1 MYDKDAEACSD
12 ISSMPTQEAPRVP
25 HSLRSKGQAARN
37 VVAVNPF
44 RCRVWAMHDRLEEH
58 VTEESCKEE
67 MDSFAAHGQ
76 LIPALG
82 RTLRGDLEHDVEIV
96 CGARRL
102 FVARHLNM
110 PLEVELREM
119 TDRDAIIA
127 LDLENRHRRDL
138 SAYERGLSYAQWL
151 RGKYFDSQ
159 DDLGRALNVSASQV
173 SRLLKLSQLPSVVI
187 RAFPSPMSI
196 RECWGLDLH
205 KAWHDP
211 QLRPFVA
218 LRARGLGAATSRI
231 SAKDVY
237 TRLMAPAGSGG
248 TARQLGGHD
257 EVVVCPKGTPLFRI
271 RRHRKFIALLLP
283 VDRVSANSLK
293 RIRAAV
299 SEELWQAVEEG
310 SAATGSVS

>member
-1 MYDKDAEACSD
+1 MYDKDAQACGDTNSV
-12 ISSMPTQEAPRVP
+12 PTQEVP
-25 HSLRSKGQAARN
+25 QVSRALRSKVPVARN
-37 VVAVNPF
+37 IVAVNPF

-58 VTEESCKEE
+58 VTEESCKDEI
-67 MDSFAAHGQ
+67 DSFVTHGQ

-82 RTLRGDLEHDVEIV
+82 RALGGDLEHDVEIV

-102 FVARHLNM
+102 FAARHLNV
-110 PLEVELREM
+110 PLDVEMREM
-119 TDRDAIIA
+119 TDRDAIVA
-127 LDLENRHRRDL
+127 MDLENRHRKDL

-151 RGKYFDSQ
+151 RGKYFGSQ

-196 RECWGLDLH
+196 RECWGLDLYR
-205 KAWHDP
+205 AWHDP

-218 LRARGLGAATSRI
+218 QRARGIGVATSRM

-237 TRLMAPAGSGG
+237 KQLMAPAGDSKV
-248 TARQLGGHD
+248 RQLGGHD

-283 VDRVSANSLK
+283 VDRVSVNSLK
-293 RIRAAV
+293 RIRAAI
-299 SEELWQAVEEG
+299 SEELWQPVEEG
-310 SAATGSVS
+310 SAATGSVP